1 MDKPNLELP
10 RRVAVSRP
18 IFDRRSTFF
27 LVLGAAAF
35 AALMW
40 VQLRTRSAP
49 GAHRTPSAS
58 VAGGLSADALERLAL
73 RLEDKNLSAAAVET
87 WRDWLAAS
95 GAQGAN
101 AARVYARMGR
111 LLSDAGR
118 HDEAVACYYRAEMLA
133 PGDEEAVGR
142 DLAKR
147 VRDSFAA
154 MGRYAELAREVAQR
168 ASIQPGA
175 AALSGRQVVARIGDE
190 EITAA
195 DLERLI
201 ADELDQALAGV
212 PAANAADSDAARRRA
227 HEQFSSPEARM
238 RFLQQVITRRVL
250 ADEARR
256 RGLDQD
262 EAYRRRLVGDAESLL
277 ASHLAAR
284 IVAERAVVTPQDVER
299 YYEANKSRYATPATA
314 DIARIVCTG
323 RSDAKEVI
331 AALDDGADFAD
342 LVKERSI
349 DDETKSRG
357 GRLPEPLAGPDG
369 PGADLVPGVGRNR
382 ELHGMIWG
390 LKPGEY
396 LKEPVQVGG
405 RWHVYK
411 MMAKRRE
418 RTPPLDEVRRRVEA
432 DCEQARRE
440 EVLHAFV
447 GELFERHR
455 VRLNPAAATT
465 RPASAPP
472 ARRPDAEPGAPGAKD
487 DESHDGD

>member
-18 IFDRRSTFF
+18 LFDRRSVFF
-27 LVLGAAAF
+27 LLLGAAAF

-40 VQLRTRSAP
+40 AQGRPRGGP
-49 GAHRTPSAS
+49 GAEETPG
-58 VAGGLSADALERLAL
+58 VAVAAGLSAEALERLAL
-73 RLEDKNLSAAAVET
+73 RLEDKNLSAAAVEV

-101 AARVYARMGR
+101 AARVFARMGR
-111 LLSDAGR
+111 LLADAGR

-133 PGDEEAVGR
+133 PGNEEALGR

-154 MGRYAELAREVAQR
+154 MGRYGELAREVAQR
-168 ASIQPGA
+168 TTIQPEA
-175 AALSGRQVVARIGDE
+175 AALAGRQVVARIGDD

-195 DLERLI
+195 DLERMV
-201 ADELDQALAGV
+201 ADELDQALAGL
-212 PAANAADSDAARRRA
+212 PTASAAEADAARRRA
-227 HEQFSSPEARM
+227 HEQFSSNESRL

-256 RGLDQD
+256 RGLDRD
-262 EAYRRRLVGDAESLL
+262 DAYRRRLVGDAESLL

-299 YYEANKSRYATPATA
+299 FYEANKSRYATPASA
-314 DIARIVCTG
+314 DIARIVCTS
-323 RSDAKEVI
+323 RSDAEELI

-342 LVKERSI
+342 LAKSRSV
-349 DDETKSRG
+349 DDETKPRG
-357 GRLPEPLAGPDG
+357 GLLPEPLAG
-369 PGADLVPGVGRNR
+369 PGADLVPGAGKNPD
-382 ELHGMIWG
+382 LHAMLWG
-390 LKPGEY
+390 LKAGEH
-396 LKEPVQVGG
+396 LKEPVSIGEA
-405 RWHVYK
+405 WHVYK

-418 RTPPLDEVRRRVEA
+418 RTPPLDEVRRRVRAE
-432 DCEQARRE
+432 CEQARRE
-440 EVLHAFV
+440 EVLQAFV

-455 VRLNPAAATT
+455 VRLNPAAVTT
-465 RPASAPP
+465 
-472 ARRPDAEPGAPGAKD
+472 RPDAEPRPSGAKD
-487 DESHDGD
+487 DGTHDGE